1 MRSTKRS
8 AFPLWR
14 PCRGSPS
21 RSKLVLSLHIKGPSY
36 ESTDRSVRAVGLFSI
51 GRSPVVWFGCEAAF
65 IMAPAKA
72 PTLPAQRY
80 FITTLGECPQT
91 VREAKPVPDRTFG
104 PAQQRTG
111 HQPSRP
117 QGRVNLRER
126 SLAPLWSHF
135 FPFFPF
141 FPFFLSFFPCFFPFF
156 SFLARSSSASG
167 ME

>member
-1 MRSTKRS
+1 MTCFPLGEVVRSTKRS

-65 IMAPAKA
+65 IMAHARA

-117 QGRVNLRER
+117 QGRVNLREC
-126 SLAPLWSHF
+126 SLAPLCLTFSPF
-135 FPFFPF
+135 SLSSYPFSRASFPSFPF
-141 FPFFLSFFPCFFPFF
+141 
-156 SFLARSSSASG
+156 
-167 ME
+167 